1 MTSSSCGPFKIQI
14 VLFTMGKTASASLAC
29 GLNDGR
35 PVRTVTD
42 VAVSPSSSS
51 SDGDVLYPDVMHVH
65 NPKVLASAID
75 TLRSSKDLAATPC
88 TVLL

>member
-1 MTSSSCGPFKIQI
+1 
-14 VLFTMGKTASASLAC
+14 MGKTASASLAC

-42 VAVSPSSSS
+42 VVVSPSSGSI
-51 SDGDVLYPDVMHVH
+51 DGDVYPDVMHVH